1 MEDNNSNVDNS
12 AVLEQLQTLN
22 KSVDSLTENQEELI
36 EFLVKKDQE
45 TKEADTEKQE
55 KEEQQKLETEKSST
69 EQAETYSETLQQ
81 ISENIN
87 VTNHLIS
94 GQIFFMGVVVGVLL
108 IKILFDRFGTR
119 T

>member
-1 MEDNNSNVDNS
+1 MEDNNNNVDNS

-22 KSVDSLTENQEELI
+22 KSVDALTENQEELI

-45 TKEADTEKQE
+45 SKEADTEKQE
-55 KEEQQKLETEKSST
+55 KEEQQLETEKSST
-69 EQAETYSETLQQ
+69 EQAETYSESLQQ